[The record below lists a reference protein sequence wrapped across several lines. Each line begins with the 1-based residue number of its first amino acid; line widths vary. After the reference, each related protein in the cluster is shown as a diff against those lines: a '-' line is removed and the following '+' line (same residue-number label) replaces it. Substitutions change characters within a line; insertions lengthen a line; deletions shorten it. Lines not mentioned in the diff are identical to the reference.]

1 MKIEIINQQKLK
13 RINLKVLSACLKKT
27 QAFFDPSPNLSKRKN
42 PVKLSILL
50 CDNTFIKKL
59 NKKYFKSSN
68 ATDVISFPLS
78 DKFEPDYL
86 GEVVVSVEKA
96 VQVSRKLSCD
106 WKKELTLYII
116 HGILHLMGY
125 DDRRKKQRSIME
137 AKQQQ
142 ILEKIWE
149 T

>member
-13 RINLKVLSACLKKT
+13 RINLKVLSAYLKKA
-27 QAFFDPSPNLSKRKN
+27 QAFFDPSPNFSKRKK

-59 NKKYFKSSN
+59 NKKYFKNSN
-68 ATDVISFPLS
+68 STDVISFPLS
-78 DKFEPDYL
+78 DNFEPDYL

-106 WKKELTLYII
+106 WKKELMLYII
-116 HGILHLMGY
+116 HGILHLKGY
-125 DDRRKKQRSIME
+125 CDRRKRQRSIME

-142 ILEKIWE
+142 IMKRLFG
-149 T
+149 